1 MGIFNKKRAALLTDE
16 EKFDRMMEMIKD
28 LPKEKFKK
36 FKEALDSGYKAY
48 QTIKQ
53 VKTNAEMELGKAY
66 EEQKKNKLEYEEI
79 KQKWEK

>member
-1 MGIFNKKRAALLTDE
+1 MGIFNKKRASLLTDE
-16 EKFDRMMEMIKD
+16 
-28 LPKEKFKK
+28 EKFKK
-36 FKEALDSGYKAY
+36 FKEAMDRGYKAY